1 MQQAPGVS
9 PELFWDTISGYQRTA
24 ALKAAIELDVFTA
37 IDSGNSTAGA
47 IGEACGSA
55 ERGVRILCDTLTVL
69 GFLTKSADEY
79 QLTPSSATFLSKN
92 SRMYIGS
99 IADFITSDY
108 LKRGFDTATE
118 AVRGGGT
125 VVKGDASLDPEAPMW
140 VTFARAMMPM
150 MFPAAEAIAAHIGG
164 DANRPLKVL
173 DIAAGHGI
181 FGVTTAKN
189 FPNAE
194 IYAVDW
200 KNVLE
205 VAKQNAEKFGVSDR
219 YNTIEGSA
227 FDVDFGE
234 GYDVVLLTNFLHHF
248 DVPTCET
255 ILKKI
260 NAAMKD
266 DGKLFTLEFIPN
278 DDRVSP
284 PQEALFA
291 FVMLAGTP
299 AGDAYTFAELKS
311 MSENSG
317 FGRNEHVPLPPT
329 PQHLVISQK

>member
-24 ALKAAIELDVFTA
+24 ALKAAIELEIFTA
-37 IDSGNSTAGA
+37 IDSGNLTATAIADSTDS
-47 IGEACGSA
+47 SA
-55 ERGVRILCDTLTVL
+55 RGVRILCDSLTVL
-69 GFLTKSADEY
+69 GFLIKSGDAY
-79 QLTPSSATFLSKN
+79 HLTPSSATFLSKN
-92 SRMYIGS
+92 SPMYIGS
-99 IADFITSDY
+99 ITDFITSDY

-125 VVKGDASLDPEAPMW
+125 VVSGEASLDPEAPMW
-140 VTFARAMMPM
+140 VTFAKAMMPM
-150 MFPAAEAIAAHIGG
+150 MFPAAEAISAHIGG
-164 DANRPLKVL
+164 DSGRTLKVL

-181 FGVTTAKN
+181 FGVTVAKN
-189 FPNAE
+189 FPNSE
-194 IYAVDW
+194 IHAVDW

-205 VAKQNAEKFGVSDR
+205 VARENAEKFGVSGR
-219 YNTIEGSA
+219 YHTIEGSA
-227 FDVDFGE
+227 FEVDFGE

-248 DVPTCET
+248 DLPTCET

-260 NAAMKD
+260 NAALKD

-299 AGDAYTFAELKS
+299 AGDAYTFAELRS
-311 MSENSG
+311 MCENAG
-317 FGRNEHVPLPPT
+317 FGRNEHVPIPPT